1 MAARLRFSGKSNWVA
16 GMAYLGVKCACVC
29 RVDGR
34 FCSWSFFF
42 FRGVFFSS
50 FFFFVELFKEK
61 TCFSSAIQ
69 LARQNGGKKIDIF
82 FQDIFIFLIRF
93 SLFTIC
99 FFYHFFSCINFFI
112 CFYYYFL
119 SILFKCVKIC
129 SPHPKW
135 THVSVI
141 NKYTSVCKVIHLIL
155 TKNILLHPRP
165 E

>member
-1 MAARLRFSGKSNWVA
+1 MRLPGWRSFLFVVFFF
-16 GMAYLGVKCACVC
+16 LLEV
-29 RVDGR
+29 
-34 FCSWSFFF
+34 FFF
-42 FRGVFFSS
+42 FLFLFCWALQRKDMFFFGNSTCEAKWREKNRYFFSRY
-50 FFFFVELFKEK
+50 FY
-61 TCFSSAIQ
+61 
-69 LARQNGGKKIDIF
+69 IF
-82 FQDIFIFLIRF
+82 NPI
-93 SLFTIC
+93 FTIYYLFVC
-99 FFYHFFSCINFFI
+99 FFYHFFWCINFFI